1 MEKDLKQLNSDIIRV
16 VINGPE
22 STGKT
27 TLIKELAEFF
37 NTEYVP
43 EFARDYLQEKWNLK
57 KEVCSKEDLIVI
69 VKEQVNLENELSLKA
84 NKILLLD
91 TNIITTI
98 NWSITHFD
106 GYCDPWIIK
115 QAEFL
120 KYDHYLITNI
130 DIPWVKDDLR
140 DRPDNREEMF
150 NYFRPKDYNVQIAL
164 SDKKGTSELYF
175 YHNRAPKNSL
185 SKEMNPKPKEIKVI
199 NTDTLDNIIQES
211 NINIKK
217 IDLLSIDVEG
227 YEMNVLK
234 GFNIEKYQPNVIV
247 LEVLN
252 QETKEFYLRDI
263 NEIIKTDLH
272 NHMIKN
278 NYKLINCIHDD
289 LIYVHNNFNN

>member
-140 DRPDNREEMF
+140 DRPNEREHMLSSLINEHDIRGLR
-150 NYFRPKDYNVQIAL
+150 YSIIAG
-164 SDKKGTSELYF
+164 D
-175 YHNRAPKNSL
+175 
-185 SKEMNPKPKEIKVI
+185 KPKR
-199 NTDTLDNIIQES
+199 LDKAI
-211 NINIKK
+211 
-217 IDLLSIDVEG
+217 
-227 YEMNVLK
+227 
-234 GFNIEKYQPNVIV
+234 
-247 LEVLN
+247 
-252 QETKEFYLRDI
+252 
-263 NEIIKTDLH
+263 EII
-272 NHMIKN
+272 N
-278 NYKLINCIHDD
+278 NIL
-289 LIYVHNNFNN
+289 

>member
-27 TLIKELAEFF
+27 TLTKQLAEYF
-37 NTEYVP
+37 NTEYVS
-43 EFARDYLQEKWNLK
+43 EFARDYLQEKWDSK

-69 VKEQVNLENELSLKA
+69 VKEQVNLENQLSLKA
-84 NKILLLD
+84 NKFLLLD

-98 NWSITHFD
+98 NWSITHID

-150 NYFRPKDYNVQIAL
+150 NYF
-164 SDKKGTSELYF
+164 KGQLDVNEIQYSVVSGGKEERLK
-175 YHNRAPKNSL
+175 RAIL
-185 SKEMNPKPKEIKVI
+185 
-199 NTDTLDNIIQES
+199 TLD
-211 NINIKK
+211 K
-217 IDLLSIDVEG
+217 IFD
-227 YEMNVLK
+227 
-234 GFNIEKYQPNVIV
+234 
-247 LEVLN
+247 
-252 QETKEFYLRDI
+252 
-263 NEIIKTDLH
+263 
-272 NHMIKN
+272 
-278 NYKLINCIHDD
+278 
-289 LIYVHNNFNN
+289 

>member
-1 MEKDLKQLNSDIIRV
+1 MEKHLKQLNSDIIRV

-27 TLIKELAEFF
+27 TLIKQLAEYF

-43 EFARDYLQEKWNLK
+43 EFARDYLQEKWDLK

-84 NKILLLD
+84 NKFLLLD

-140 DRPDNREEMF
+140 DRPNEREHM
-150 NYFRPKDYNVQIAL
+150 L
-164 SDKKGTSELYF
+164 S
-175 YHNRAPKNSL
+175 SL
-185 SKEMNPKPKEIKVI
+185 INEHDIRGLGYSIISGDKPKR
-199 NTDTLDNIIQES
+199 LD
-211 NINIKK
+211 K
-217 IDLLSIDVEG
+217 SI
-227 YEMNVLK
+227 
-234 GFNIEKYQPNVIV
+234 
-247 LEVLN
+247 
-252 QETKEFYLRDI
+252 
-263 NEIIKTDLH
+263 EII
-272 NHMIKN
+272 N
-278 NYKLINCIHDD
+278 NIL
-289 LIYVHNNFNN
+289 